1 MASGAGILWVSS
13 HILSPSKLSESD
25 FDAWYENVQT
35 PPLPHLPLP
44 PHLTEKSQDHA
55 PTVLALPGVPSA
67 IRYKS
72 LSPTKPAHPH
82 LITYELPDLNYTTD
96 PAFQAVLNQTPS
108 QAEIENIYANAVFDI
123 RFYAELPTPAP
134 PHASPSD
141 PETEFEL
148 ASIKLVP
155 VEGREAEF
163 LGWFAKE
170 FAEGIGAVEGFVRLR
185 RFEFVR
191 GVVVEKGQAG
201 ETGAGGYLVLAKF
214 EAGVEGGREGRRGVV
229 EGLVREGGVAR
240 GEVEWFGMRR
250 VWREGEVGE
259 AQGVEEP

>member
-1 MASGAGILWVSS
+1 M
-13 HILSPSKLSESD
+13 
-25 FDAWYENVQT
+25 
-35 PPLPHLPLP
+35 
-44 PHLTEKSQDHA
+44 
-55 PTVLALPGVPSA
+55 
-67 IRYKS
+67 
-72 LSPTKPAHPH
+72 
-82 LITYELPDLNYTTD
+82 ITYELPDLNYTTD

-108 QAEIENIYANAVFDI
+108 QAEIEKIYANAVFDI

-134 PHASPSD
+134 PHPSPSD

-148 ASIKLVP
+148 ASIKLEAE
-155 VEGREAEF
+155 EGREAEF

-191 GVVVEKGQAG
+191 GVVVEGGVAG
-201 ETGAGGYLVLAKF
+201 ETRAGEYLVLAKF
-214 EAGVEGGREGRRGVV
+214 EGGEGGREGRKGVV

-250 VWREGEVGE
+250 VWSEGEVGE